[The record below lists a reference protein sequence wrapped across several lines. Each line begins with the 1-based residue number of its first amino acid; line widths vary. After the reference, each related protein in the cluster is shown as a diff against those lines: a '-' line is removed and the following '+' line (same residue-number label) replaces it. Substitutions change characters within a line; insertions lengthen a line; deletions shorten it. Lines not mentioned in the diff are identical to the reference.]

1 MTSEN
6 DIKRIREMM
15 EFLVK
20 EKISKILEKRNP
32 KERQIYELT
41 GIKKQNDIIKALGVS
56 SKKISKLWQD
66 WEKEGILIKDGQKYK
81 KVV

>member
-41 GIKKQNDIIKALGVS
+41 GIKKQNDIIKTLGVS

>member
-1 MTSEN
+1 MTNN
-6 DIKRIREMM
+6 DIKRIKEMM

-41 GIKKQNDIIKALGVS
+41 GMKKQNDIIKALGVS

-66 WEKEGILIKDGQKYK
+66 WEKEGILIKEGQKYR

>member
-1 MTSEN
+1 MTN
-6 DIKRIREMM
+6 DDIKRIRELM